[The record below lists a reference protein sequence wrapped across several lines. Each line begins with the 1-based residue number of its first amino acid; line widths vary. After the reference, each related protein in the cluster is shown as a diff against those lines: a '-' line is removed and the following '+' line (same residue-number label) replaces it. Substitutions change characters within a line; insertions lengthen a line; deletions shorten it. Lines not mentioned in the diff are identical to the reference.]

1 MSLDEINLA
10 YEKNQNLIFPSLK
23 ESFGLPLI
31 EATLKKLNVISSK
44 LDYVNYVIEPSLS
57 FNPLDIEDISNSI
70 LKTLTL
76 KRLKK
81 PNLVSKNKID
91 KLINILSSV

>member
-1 MSLDEINLA
+1 MKKSELNFS
-10 YEKNQNLIFPSLK
+10 IFK
-23 ESFGLPLI
+23 RKFRLPLI

-57 FNPLDIEDISNSI
+57 FNPLDVEDISNSI

-81 PNLVSKNKID
+81 PNLCFKK
-91 KLINILSSV
+91 